1 LRFTG
6 RERGFFERRGR
17 EGYAENAENAE
28 KKYKKNTKLN
38 SKKEIEN

>member
-1 LRFTG
+1 MG

-17 EGYAENAENAE
+17 EDYAENAE